1 MWEFL
6 DKWGFVC
13 IQLFVY
19 ISASAIC
26 LHISILFTFI
36 LFSKFSCLFTIFQP
50 QTVELPPS
58 YESLFMSESPPS
70 YNVAA
75 SEAETDQMH
84 EQQQQQQSVEA
95 EAVEDS
101 EEAHCQCDCD
111 HSKCLNASK

>member
-1 MWEFL
+1 MYRPH
-6 DKWGFVC
+6 KPRGF
-13 IQLFVY
+13 
-19 ISASAIC
+19 S
-26 LHISILFTFI
+26 
-36 LFSKFSCLFTIFQP
+36 QP

-84 EQQQQQQSVEA
+84 ECQQEQAEQQAVEQIDEAA
-95 EAVEDS
+95 EAVEAD
-101 EEAHCQCDCD
+101 EAHCQCDCD